1 MEKIDL
7 KSQLTSLI
15 NLQALDS
22 EIYALKSE
30 KGAKPQEINALD
42 AAFEEKKQSLAA
54 LEKRLLDAQKQRKE
68 KELELATKEEANKKL
83 QSQLYSLKTN
93 NEYQTMLKQIQDG
106 KADASLIEDKILGI
120 FEESD
125 KVKVETETEKARLK
139 EEEKVFAGQKNKIE
153 ARIKEID
160 ERLSVLEAQRDQA
173 SVGIS
178 PKILSQYEKILLS
191 RDGLAIAV
199 VKDDSCKGCNMH
211 VPPQVVNLIKMYE
224 RIITCEVCNRILYVD
239 SQA

>member
-1 MEKIDL
+1 METIDL

-15 NLQALDS
+15 GLQAIDS
-22 EIYALKSE
+22 EIYVLKAEKYAL
-30 KGAKPQEINALD
+30 PQEIQAID

-54 LEKRLLDAQKQRKE
+54 LEKKLLDAQKQRKE
-68 KELELATKEEANKKL
+68 KELELGTKEEANKKL

-106 KADASLIEDKILGI
+106 KADASVIEDKILGL
-120 FEESD
+120 FEEGD
-125 KVKVETETEKARLK
+125 KIKAETEAEKARLK

-160 ERLSVLEAQRDQA
+160 ERLSVLEAQRNQA

-178 PKILSQYEKILLS
+178 PKILFQYEKILSS

-211 VPPQVVNLIKMYE
+211 VPPQTINLIKMYE
-224 RIITCEVCNRILYVD
+224 HIITCEVCNRILYVD

>member
-7 KSQLTSLI
+7 KSQLTSLVS
-15 NLQALDS
+15 LQAIDS

-30 KGAKPQEINALD
+30 KGAKPQEIQAMD

-54 LEKRLLDAQKQRKE
+54 LEKKLLEAQKQRKD

-83 QSQLYSLKTN
+83 QGQLYSLKTN

-106 KADASLIEDKILGI
+106 KADASLIEDKILQL

-125 KVKVETETEKARLK
+125 KVKAESETEKARLK
-139 EEEKVFAGQKNKIE
+139 EEEKVFSGQKKKIE
-153 ARIKEID
+153 DRIKEID
-160 ERLSVLEAQRDQA
+160 ERLNVLEAQRNQA
-173 SVGIS
+173 SVGIN
-178 PKILSQYEKILLS
+178 PKMLAQYEKILSS

-199 VKDDSCKGCNMH
+199 VKDNSCKGCNMH
-211 VPPQVVNLIKMYE
+211 VPPQVINLIKMYE

-239 SQA
+239 NRA